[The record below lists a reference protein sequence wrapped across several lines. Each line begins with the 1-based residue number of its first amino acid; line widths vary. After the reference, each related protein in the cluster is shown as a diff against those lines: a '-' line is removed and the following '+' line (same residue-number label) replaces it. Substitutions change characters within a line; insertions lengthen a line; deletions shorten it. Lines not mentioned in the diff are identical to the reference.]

1 MHKKQLVQIV
11 KKRIPVYSDLGVPI
25 SYVDLLDLSL
35 LVSSM
40 HRVLNLWRSNL
51 DDKAWYD

>member
-11 KKRIPVYSDLGVPI
+11 NKRIPVYSDLGVPI